1 MRSISLARVNGLLLL
16 ALLALALLYYGRLFL
31 IPVAFSIVLAMLL
44 SPVSRWLESW
54 GLGRGFASFLCLV
67 LLLLVL
73 AAMGWAIGE
82 QAANISE
89 QLPQIQ
95 AKLQQLLNQGQQL
108 IQREF
113 GVTPKVQIEFVQEQ
127 ISKIAQSANRYL
139 TTSLKG
145 IFGLLGGFVLVL
157 LYLFFLLWQRG
168 KFREFLLRL
177 APAENRSEYAR
188 MLHQIRQVS
197 GQYLVGRLISIV
209 FLAVFYGIGFSI
221 IGLQNAVLL
230 GLIAAFPTIV
240 PYVGAFVGGLF
251 PLIMALIG
259 GSSGQVLPTV
269 GIMVAAQ
276 VIDNNIIE
284 PLVMGANLNLS
295 PIFTIVAI
303 VLGELIWGV
312 PGMILFE
319 PLFAIIRIICSH
331 VPALHPYAFL
341 LEDEMQEPQWL
352 QKLKHVFSRSKT

>member
-1 MRSISLARVNGLLLL
+1 MRSISLVRVNGLLLL

-31 IPVAFSIVLAMLL
+31 IPVAFAIVLAMLL
-44 SPVSRWLESW
+44 APVSRRLESW
-54 GLGRGFASFLCLV
+54 GLGRGLASFVCLV
-67 LLLLVL
+67 LLLLVIG
-73 AAMGWAIGE
+73 AMGWAIGE

-95 AKLQQLLNQGQQL
+95 AKLQELLGQGQQL

-113 GVTPKVQIEFVQEQ
+113 GVTPKAQIQFVQEQ

-157 LYLFFLLWQRG
+157 LYLFFLLWQRS

-197 GQYLVGRLISIV
+197 GQYLVGRMISVI
-209 FLAVFYGIGFSI
+209 FLAVFYAIGFSI

-230 GLIAAFPTIV
+230 GLIAAFPTII
-240 PYVGAFVGGLF
+240 PYVGAFVGGF
-251 PLIMALIG
+251 
-259 GSSGQVLPTV
+259 
-269 GIMVAAQ
+269 
-276 VIDNNIIE
+276 
-284 PLVMGANLNLS
+284 
-295 PIFTIVAI
+295 F
-303 VLGELIWGV
+303 
-312 PGMILFE
+312 
-319 PLFAIIRIICSH
+319 R
-331 VPALHPYAFL
+331 
-341 LEDEMQEPQWL
+341 
-352 QKLKHVFSRSKT
+352 